1 MTEQTHKSN
10 DILKSMLDSQQR
22 FFDMWKKN
30 MLLFQPDNTQSNLG
44 EPFERMMKFW
54 QDAFR
59 GNGNNTMQM
68 PMMPMPFAN
77 TNQNMPSSTN
87 DFFTQ
92 WFKSMPLPMG
102 VDEETSKKIFNDS
115 SNLLNQLYEFW
126 NTFLSG
132 PQNFDPNRLN
142 QVTRDMMDNY
152 NQTLQQFFAL
162 NLPEPLRTFFQGSI
176 DVNKAFNDTMQNFTK
191 PWMESFDNFH
201 DSTNRAVQGDQS
213 ALNEFFRTW
222 HEAFQNSYGKV
233 FNIPAMGFSRETN
246 EKIQKSIEA
255 YLEYV
260 YSTNE
265 FSLSLYKVGYDAMD
279 KLMSKIQEENEK
291 GNPPKTFKEFYDL
304 WIETNEE
311 VYLNLFNQESFAKML
326 GNLVDAGVTFKRRH
340 DDLVMEALNEL
351 PIPTDHDMDSVYSKI
366 YELNKQ
372 VKDHKKTI
380 ENLQAELKEMKM
392 KSKHI

>member
-1 MTEQTHKSN
+1 MTEETHKSN
-10 DILKSMLDSQQR
+10 DIFKSMLDSQQR
-22 FFDMWKKN
+22 FFDMWRKN
-30 MLLFQPDNTQSNLG
+30 MLLFQPDNTQNNLG

-54 QDAFR
+54 QDAIR

-68 PMMPMPFAN
+68 PMMQMPFAN
-77 TNQNMPSSTN
+77 TSQN
-87 DFFTQ
+87 
-92 WFKSMPLPMG
+92 KSMPLPMG
-102 VDEETSKKIFNDS
+102 IDEETSKRIFKDS
-115 SNLLNQLYEFW
+115 SNLFNQLYEFW
-126 NTFLSG
+126 NTFSSG
-132 PQNFDPNRLN
+132 PQNFDPRRLN
-142 QVTRDMMDNY
+142 QVSRDLMDNY
-152 NQTLQQFFAL
+152 NQTLQQFFSQ
-162 NLPEPLRTFFQGSI
+162 NLAEPFRTIFQGSI
-176 DVNKAFNDTMQNFTK
+176 EVNKAFNDTMQNFTR
-191 PWMESFDNFH
+191 PWMESFDNLQ

-213 ALNEFFRTW
+213 ALNDFFRTW
-222 HEAFQNSYGKV
+222 HETFQDSYGKL

-326 GNLVDAGVTFKRRH
+326 GNLVDAGVTFKRRY

-351 PIPTDHDMDSVYSKI
+351 PIPTDHDMDSVYRKT

-372 VKDHKKTI
+372 VKEHKKTI
-380 ENLQAELKEMKM
+380 ENLQAELKEMK
-392 KSKHI
+392 SKQI